1 MRIDFRTNNPRWGV
15 SGISFETLEEY
26 VYILGF
32 LTNNRHYQSYNGSPY
47 SNYDRSIEIQIEGN
61 YVDGAWARECR
72 IHYLRDES
80 SLRNLSQSLSAAKS
94 AGRSTHGVV
103 ARINSNEFINHLIS
117 DYNFSVSQTG
127 RYSEFVL
134 PPSIETVCGILENL
148 LRNERWEVD
157 GFIRIFE
164 EGFNL

>member
-15 SGISFETLEEY
+15 SGISFATLEEY
-26 VYILGF
+26 VYVLGF
-32 LTNNRHYQSYNGSPY
+32 LTNIRHYQGYNGLPY
-47 SNYDRSIEIQIEGN
+47 SNYDRSIEIRIEGN

-80 SLRNLSQSLSAAKS
+80 SLRNLSQSLSVASS
-94 AGRSTHGVV
+94 AGRPTHGVV

-127 RYSEFVL
+127 GYSEFVS
-134 PPSIETVCGILENL
+134 PPSIETVCVKLENL
-148 LRNERWEVD
+148 LRNKRLGVD
-157 GFIRIFE
+157 RFIRIFK